1 MYVNSEKCEFSV
13 QDINFLGFLVGK
25 HGLRVDT
32 SKVDVVRRWPIP
44 SKTMEVKPFVGF
56 VQYARKFIKQF
67 NVIATPLTNLTNDKT
82 CFKWTH
88 VEQDAFEK
96 L

>member
-1 MYVNSEKCEFSV
+1 MALAWIQPRWAQYKDGQFLQKTTEV
-13 QDINFLGFLVGK
+13 QQ
-25 HGLRVDT
+25 
-32 SKVDVVRRWPIP
+32 
-44 SKTMEVKPFVGF
+44 FVGF

-67 NVIATPLTNLTNDKT
+67 NNVIATPLTNLTNDKT

-88 VEQDAFEK
+88 VEQDAFKK